1 VYLTADSEN
10 ELTDFVANE
19 IYVIGGIVDRNRHK
33 NLTLNKAKEQGIR
46 HARLPI
52 QKHLAL
58 SGTHVLTVNQVV
70 DIILAQLE
78 LKNWDLAMEKAVP
91 MRKHAKEEPGN
102 QTVLFALFQ
111 NQSFVFYASCW
122 LFSRGQSLPADHT
135 CRRQRTRAACWPPRS
150 PSHRPSTRDGRAFL
164 SLAAFPRTEARES
177 WLARKKTKMR
187 TLCQNPSG

>member
-1 VYLTADSEN
+1 MAHPFGEVMPSISRFVTPGLAAPKLT
-10 ELTDFVANE
+10 F
-19 IYVIGGIVDRNRHK
+19 VDRNRHK

-91 MRKHAKEEPGN
+91 MRKHAKEEPGK
-102 QTVLFALFQ
+102 QTKEE
-111 NQSFVFYASCW
+111 
-122 LFSRGQSLPADHT
+122 G
-135 CRRQRTRAACWPPRS
+135 
-150 PSHRPSTRDGRAFL
+150 DGEL
-164 SLAAFPRTEARES
+164 SE
-177 WLARKKTKMR
+177 
-187 TLCQNPSG
+187 